1 MVDKTVELHVI
12 GINQRYFEK
21 YCNCFKIQWQQAA
34 EFTFCRYE
42 GMKVYTLL
50 LKQKSTACFPM
61 EFCGILEQFF
71 LE

>member
-21 YCNCFKIQWQQAA
+21 YCNCFKIQGQQAA
-34 EFTFCRYE
+34 EFTFRRYE